1 MIIVNDTIGF
11 RSRRCVNDWKT
22 GFEKRQSN
30 RKKIADYSA
39 KDIVA
44 VALNIGNYTRMK
56 MYQVYIADNEASTK
70 Q

>member
-11 RSRRCVNDWKT
+11 RSRRCVDDWKT

-30 RKKIADYSA
+30 RKNADYSA

-56 MYQVYIADNEASTK
+56 MY
-70 Q
+70 

>member
-30 RKKIADYSA
+30 RKNADDSA

-56 MYQVYIADNEASTK
+56 MYRVGIADNEASTK

>member
-1 MIIVNDTIGF
+1 MTIVNDTIGF
-11 RSRRCVNDWKT
+11 RSRRCVDDWKT

-30 RKKIADYSA
+30 RKNADYSA

-56 MYQVYIADNEASTK
+56 MYRVGIADNEASTK

>member
-1 MIIVNDTIGF
+1 MIG
-11 RSRRCVNDWKT
+11 RRVSKNGKAT
-22 GFEKRQSN
+22 EKN
-30 RKKIADYSA
+30 ADYSA

-56 MYQVYIADNEASTK
+56 MYRVGIADNEASAK

>member
-1 MIIVNDTIGF
+1 MTILNDTIGF
-11 RSRRCVNDWKT
+11 RSRRCVDDWKT

-30 RKKIADYSA
+30 RKNADYSA

-56 MYQVYIADNEASTK
+56 MYRVGIADNEASTK

>member
-1 MIIVNDTIGF
+1 MD
-11 RSRRCVNDWKT
+11 DWKT

-56 MYQVYIADNEASTK
+56 MYRVGIADNEASTK